1 MIFKPTISSVFIISR
16 IELSIA
22 IIPILSTK
30 NKVEI
35 GIFFF
40 I

>member
-1 MIFKPTISSVFIISR
+1 MVSKLTISSVFIVLR
-16 IELSIA
+16 IELFIV

-30 NKVEI
+30 DKVEI
-35 GIFFF
+35 GIFSF